1 MNGEPDIF
9 QRIVD
14 AATVMPRRVLKTD
27 SSTISNEIFDLN
39 LPIVHPGEEPL
50 PSPQPSYDMQMQHA
64 RFLLRAQPR
73 DFYAHRLVAMNS
85 EPFCFL

>member
-1 MNGEPDIF
+1 
-9 QRIVD
+9 
-14 AATVMPRRVLKTD
+14 MPRPASKND
-27 SSTISNEIFDLN
+27 SSTISHEIFDLN

-73 DFYAHRLVAMNS
+73 DFYARRLAAMN
-85 EPFCFL
+85 PARFRLP